1 MNRYIMFF
9 VFLIPLLY
17 LYFLNER
24 SDVVF
29 LSFSMFIVQSCA
41 FLFLTGSSSYSLS
54 KIYYLFIY
62 FFFGIVPI
70 IEYEKEIIYWG
81 GEAFDDSTYI
91 KANIIVFIINIIY
104 FITYNFFRAKIIP
117 KGFVKIERRTKIM
130 PILLSLFCL
139 MICLYV
145 NNFNLLS
152 MIFRGGEFKETVVMK
167 SWLYSIIV
175 TLFRF
180 IPVYIFTYT
189 LITWNNSYI
198 YKCVLFFIAIVCASP
213 FGISRFM
220 AGALYIPIM
229 IVLFKNLLVGS
240 RFSIIFLGFM
250 IFVFPSLDNFRHFD
264 SGKDISFT
272 PNLDSYL
279 SGHFDSYQSFLR
291 VLEMKW
297 ISLGDQLL
305 GSIFFFIPRSIWES
319 KPIGTGAEIAEKAN
333 YTFSNIAAN
342 FFAEGY
348 VNFGLLGILIFVVF
362 FSLVSSYMDS
372 KYWCYIDDDNT
383 QQNEPLYLTT
393 VLFVIILMRG
403 DLNVAINLYVSFVLA
418 MLISKYTVGVKI

>member
-130 PILLSLFCL
+130 PILLYLFCL

-198 YKCVLFFIAIVCASP
+198 
-213 FGISRFM
+213 
-220 AGALYIPIM
+220 
-229 IVLFKNLLVGS
+229 
-240 RFSIIFLGFM
+240 
-250 IFVFPSLDNFRHFD
+250 
-264 SGKDISFT
+264 
-272 PNLDSYL
+272 
-279 SGHFDSYQSFLR
+279 
-291 VLEMKW
+291 
-297 ISLGDQLL
+297 
-305 GSIFFFIPRSIWES
+305 
-319 KPIGTGAEIAEKAN
+319 
-333 YTFSNIAAN
+333 
-342 FFAEGY
+342 
-348 VNFGLLGILIFVVF
+348 
-362 FSLVSSYMDS
+362 
-372 KYWCYIDDDNT
+372 
-383 QQNEPLYLTT
+383 
-393 VLFVIILMRG
+393 
-403 DLNVAINLYVSFVLA
+403 
-418 MLISKYTVGVKI
+418 